1 MSGTARFMVVLTS
14 VVAVLAMGGVTT
26 SQAADGYKVVVNVG
40 NPLDTATKAQVSDLF
55 LKKTATWSNGVEVEP
70 IDLYPTSDLRET
82 FSEAV
87 HGRSVAAVKSYWQR
101 LIFSGEAV
109 PPPEIE
115 NEKQVMFWV
124 GSSPGAIGYVSAST
138 PLGEGVKVL
147 RVTD

>member
-1 MSGTARFMVVLTS
+1 MNRVVRWMVVF
-14 VVAVLAMGGVTT
+14 VVVGLAWGGV
-26 SQAADGYKVVVNVG
+26 SSAQNAQKYKVVVNAG
-40 NPLDTATKAQVSDLF
+40 NSLDAATKAQVSDMF
-55 LKKTATWSNGVEVEP
+55 LKKTKIWSNGVEVEP
-70 IDLYPTSDLRET
+70 IDLYPTSDLREA
-82 FSEAV
+82 FSETV

-124 GSSPGAIGYVSAST
+124 GSSPGAIGYVSASA
-138 PLGEGVKVL
+138 PLGDGVKVL